1 MIVDF
6 DDFCEADNRL
16 DLLHALRVT
25 NPLFRCTLFAIP
37 ALGTDAFW
45 ESVPEWCELAAHG
58 WEHPNPY
65 EAADWS
71 YDEAMDRL
79 LAAPDRFVEGF
90 NAPGWQISTGTY
102 QALTELKWWV
112 ADHWDNDDRR
122 PDGILAHVISRAAG
136 AGMDPNHWH
145 GHIGNVCGN
154 GIQETFPELLR
165 RVREA
170 TSFEMVSESVSPWRA
185 KVPA

>member
-6 DDFCEADNRL
+6 DDFHEHHHHL
-16 DLLHALRVT
+16 SLLQTLRDV

-37 ALGTDAFW
+37 ALGTETFW
-45 ESVPEWCELAAHG
+45 DSVPEWCELAAHG
-58 WEHPNPY
+58 YTHSDVY
-65 EAADWS
+65 EVADWS
-71 YDEAMDRL
+71 REAALDVL
-79 LAAPDRFVEGF
+79 LSVPDRFVEGF
-90 NAPGWQISTGTY
+90 KAPGWQISTGTY
-102 QALTELKWWV
+102 QALTELNWWV
-112 ADHWDNDDRR
+112 ADHWDNDAQR
-122 PDGILAHVISRAAG
+122 PDGIMAHVITPAAG

-170 TSFEMVSESVSPWRA
+170 TSFELVSESVSAWRA
-185 KVPA
+185 KVTA